1 MIAKPKKERGI
12 MHRARGL
19 SVSVCLLVV
28 FLQMVGC
35 QTAGPVVLPPV
46 LSLGEVLGSYNAQVN
61 SVVPFYASLGGWSG
75 ELGTG
80 KDKSKHSDSGGKM
93 FYVPSLSDGGLP
105 RLYMQ
110 FDSPLKSKLLVVVS
124 DETIYGLYS
133 ETDDGGGSWGYH
145 VNIGKE
151 CSDAMPVD
159 IHTLLES
166 LSLESIA
173 IDKVQSFKVTDNYNI
188 VEYTVPTDEVLYL
201 HEISFDRFNSVPR
214 IIRIYARSGR
224 LVAESH
230 LDKYRSLGDALLPGE
245 IVINYYDREARLAV
259 KLNKFKPDTVDR
271 ALLFRVAAEKARQYD
286 QLDADCE

>member
-1 MIAKPKKERGI
+1 MITKPKKERGL
-12 MHRARGL
+12 MHRASGI
-19 SVSVCLLVV
+19 SVSFCLLVL

-35 QTAGPVVLPPV
+35 QPAGPVLLPPV
-46 LSLGEVLGSYNAQVN
+46 LSLDEVLVSYNAKV
-61 SVVPFYASLGGWSG
+61 SAIVPFYASLGGWSG

-93 FYVPSLSDGGLP
+93 FYVPSMSDGGLP

-124 DETIYGLYS
+124 DENIYGLYS

-151 CSDAMPVD
+151 CSGAMPVD

-166 LSLESIA
+166 LALESID

-188 VEYTVPTDEVLYL
+188 VEYTNPANDVLYL

-214 IIRIYARSGR
+214 IIRVYARSGR
-224 LVAESH
+224 MVAESR
-230 LDKYRSLGDALLPGE
+230 LNKYHALGNASLPGE

-271 ALLFRVAAEKARQYD
+271 TLLFRVAADKARQYD